1 MTDSTIIDCR
11 FEYRLPALVAL
22 VLCTL
27 GLGACAH
34 IDEDERDETAIVVPS
49 AATTAPQ
56 YSGDGSMPADRP
68 VIRMS
73 DGQRDWEVEVPETAR
88 GYQMRIPLNQQRDMH
103 PDHHALT
110 QADRELIEHLRRT
123 DSDFERQGLYVDDEH
138 ATDREARR
146 QEGEEFDDPEATD
159 DADAPEATDDSDESE
174 ADPAPTRPS
183 YFRGIDD
190 VQTLFEAGYYEQAMI
205 HLADLEQAYPND
217 ERLLSMKGTLWL
229 ELGREALAREAWE
242 QVLQIN
248 PDNEPVQRALRR
260 LDGDVDDDIDEDT
273 ALDELEQQL

>member
-1 MTDSTIIDCR
+1 MTDHTIIDR
-11 FEYRLPALVAL
+11 RLHHRLPALMAL
-22 VLCTL
+22 LL
-27 GLGACAH
+27 FAWGLGACAH

-56 YSGDGSMPADRP
+56 YGGDGSIPANRP

-88 GYQMRIPLNQQRDMH
+88 GYEMRIPLNQQRDMY
-103 PDHHALT
+103 PDRHALT

-123 DSDFERQGLYVDDEH
+123 DSDFEREGLYVDDEH
-138 ATDREARR
+138 AADREARR
-146 QEGEEFDDPEATD
+146 QRGEDPDGPPATD
-159 DADAPEATDDSDESE
+159 DGDSSE

-229 ELGREALAREAWE
+229 ELGREGLARESWE
-242 QVLQIN
+242 RVLQIN